1 MNCDACGENMTD
13 EDGNW
18 PGKSIAL
25 LGAHP
30 AKERVE
36 EVFGKNKFD
45 ICYVCVL
52 KSLGVKEK
60 KHAEAGQLK
69 DPA

>member
-1 MNCDACGENMTD
+1 MNCDVCGESITD

-30 AKERVE
+30 ARKKVE
-36 EVFGKNKFD
+36 EIFGKNKFD
-45 ICYVCVL
+45 ICYVCIL
-52 KSLGVKEK
+52 KSLGVKT
-60 KHAEAGQLK
+60 KHAKAGQPK

>member
-1 MNCDACGENMTD
+1 MKCDACGKDLSN
-13 EDGNW
+13 EDGENW

-30 AKERVE
+30 ARKRVE

-52 KSLGVKEK
+52 KSLGVKVK
-60 KHAEAGQLK
+60 NKIK
-69 DPA
+69 T